1 MNTPLESPYDII
13 SKQRTIT
20 SFSYIQGNRRYFIFC
35 LFESAT
41 VLILFL
47 DENENCIRTVQYV
60 VEGDEYAEW
69 SDDDQYI
76 VDLIVEKI
84 PELLK

>member
-1 MNTPLESPYDII
+1 MNTPLEPPYDII
-13 SKQRTIT
+13 SKQTIT
-20 SFSYIQGNRRYFIFC
+20 SFTYRITDVI

-60 VEGDEYAEW
+60 VKGDEYAEW

-84 PELLK
+84 PDLLK

>member
-1 MNTPLESPYDII
+1 MIIPLDSPYDII
-13 SKQRTIT
+13 SKQTIT
-20 SFSYIQGNRRYFIFC
+20 SFTYRVTDII

-60 VEGDEYAEW
+60 VEGEEYAEW
-69 SDDDQYI
+69 SDDDEYI
-76 VDLIVEKI
+76 LDLIVKKI
-84 PELLK
+84 PDLLK

>member
-1 MNTPLESPYDII
+1 MNTPFESPFEIV
-13 SKQRTIT
+13 SKQTIT
-20 SFSYIQGNRRYFIFC
+20 SFTYRVTELT
-35 LFESAT
+35 LFHSAT

-60 VEGDEYAEW
+60 VKGDEYAEW

-84 PELLK
+84 SDLLK

>member
-1 MNTPLESPYDII
+1 MIIPLDSPYDII
-13 SKQRTIT
+13 SKQTIT
-20 SFSYIQGNRRYFIFC
+20 SFTYRVTDII

-60 VEGDEYAEW
+60 VEGEEYAEW

-84 PELLK
+84 PDLLK

>member
-1 MNTPLESPYDII
+1 MNTPLESPFEIV
-13 SKQRTIT
+13 SKQTIT
-20 SFSYIQGNRRYFIFC
+20 SFTYRVTELT
-35 LFESAT
+35 LFHSAT

-47 DENENCIRTVQYV
+47 DENENCVRTIQYV

-84 PELLK
+84 PDLLK

>member
-1 MNTPLESPYDII
+1 MIIPLHSPYDII
-13 SKQRTIT
+13 SKQTIT
-20 SFSYIQGNRRYFIFC
+20 SFTYRVTDVI

-60 VEGDEYAEW
+60 VEGEEYAEW

-76 VDLIVEKI
+76 VNLIISKI
-84 PELLK
+84 PDLLK

>member
-1 MNTPLESPYDII
+1 MIIPLDSPYDII
-13 SKQRTIT
+13 SKQTIT
-20 SFSYIQGNRRYFIFC
+20 SFTYRVTDII

-60 VEGDEYAEW
+60 VEGEEYAEW
-69 SDDDQYI
+69 SDDDQYV

-84 PELLK
+84 PDLLK

>member
-1 MNTPLESPYDII
+1 MNIPLDLPYDII
-13 SKQRTIT
+13 SKQTIT
-20 SFSYIQGNRRYFIFC
+20 FTYRVTDVI

-47 DENENCIRTVQYV
+47 DKNENCIRTVQYV
-60 VEGDEYAEW
+60 VEGDEYADW

-84 PELLK
+84 PDLLK

>member
-1 MNTPLESPYDII
+1 MIIPLDSPYDII
-13 SKQRTIT
+13 SKQTIT
-20 SFSYIQGNRRYFIFC
+20 SFTYRVTDVI

-47 DENENCIRTVQYV
+47 DENENCVRTIQYV
-60 VEGDEYAEW
+60 VEGEEYAEW

-84 PELLK
+84 ADLLK

>member
-1 MNTPLESPYDII
+1 MVIPLDPPYDII
-13 SKQRTIT
+13 SKQTIT
-20 SFSYIQGNRRYFIFC
+20 SFTYRVTDVI

-47 DENENCIRTVQYV
+47 DENENCVRTIQYV
-60 VEGDEYAEW
+60 VEGEEYAEW

-84 PELLK
+84 PDLLK

>member
-1 MNTPLESPYDII
+1 MIIPLDSPYDII
-13 SKQRTIT
+13 SKQTIT
-20 SFSYIQGNRRYFIFC
+20 SFTYRVTDVI

-47 DENENCIRTVQYV
+47 DENENCVRTIQYV
-60 VEGDEYAEW
+60 VEGEEYAEW

-84 PELLK
+84 PDLLK

>member
-1 MNTPLESPYDII
+1 MNTPLDSPYDII
-13 SKQRTIT
+13 SKQTIT
-20 SFSYIQGNRRYFIFC
+20 SFTYRVTELT
-35 LFESAT
+35 LFHSAT

-84 PELLK
+84 PDLLK

>member
-1 MNTPLESPYDII
+1 MIIPLDSPYDII
-13 SKQRTIT
+13 SKQTIT
-20 SFSYIQGNRRYFIFC
+20 SFTYRVTELT
-35 LFESAT
+35 LFQSAT

-60 VEGDEYAEW
+60 VEGDEYADW

-84 PELLK
+84 PDLLK